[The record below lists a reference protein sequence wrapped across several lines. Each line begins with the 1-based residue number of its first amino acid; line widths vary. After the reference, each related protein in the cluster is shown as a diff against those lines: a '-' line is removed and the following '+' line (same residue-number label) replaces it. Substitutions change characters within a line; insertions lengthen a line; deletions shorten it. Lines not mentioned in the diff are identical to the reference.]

1 MTRKLFLT
9 LGTLLGTLI
18 WMPMVGHAAEA
29 VSPADTSAAVTKT
42 EMKSGDKRPVIHLC
56 GDSTCAPKDMS
67 KGSPERGWGMMFP
80 NFCDDGV
87 RIINHARNG
96 RSTKSFRDLGHWARV
111 MKNLKPGDYV
121 FLQFG
126 HNDAKADDPVRYA
139 DPWGAYS
146 DNLRQYI
153 DEVRWAGAIP
163 VLLTP
168 VSRRWF
174 KNGVLDENCHTDY
187 PAAMAAVA
195 AEKDVVLLDI
205 YADTRDWLKKLG
217 DEGSKP
223 YFMQLAPGECECFP
237 DGRNDNTHTVERGA
251 YEVASMVVARIKG
264 CKELKALSRH
274 LVKFRAHRE

>member
-1 MTRKLFLT
+1 MKKTITIIAALLFA
-9 LGTLLGTLI
+9 
-18 WMPMVGHAAEA
+18 WVAVAEVA
-29 VSPADTSAAVTKT
+29 PQRSEPVDTSAAIIKNSAA
-42 EMKSGDKRPVIHLC
+42 KKDSRPTIHLC

-87 RIINHARNG
+87 QIINHARNG
-96 RSTKSFRDLGHWARV
+96 RSTKSFRDLGHWERV

-126 HNDAKADDPVRYA
+126 HNDAKEDDPVRYA
-139 DPWGAYS
+139 APWGAYQ
-146 DNLRQYI
+146 DNLRRYI
-153 DEVRWAGAIP
+153 DEVRAAGATP

-174 KNGVLDENCHTDY
+174 KGGVLDENCHTDY

-195 AEKDVVLLDI
+195 AEKNVILLDI
-205 YADTRDWLKKLG
+205 YADTRDWLKALG

-223 YFMQLAPGECECFP
+223 YFMQLAPGEYEAFP
-237 DGRNDNTHTVERGA
+237 EGRNDNTHTVESGA
-251 YEVASMVVARIKG
+251 YEVASMVVARIKANNA
-264 CKELKALSRH
+264 LKPLAKH

>member
-1 MTRKLFLT
+1 MKRLIFIVLAICISY
-9 LGTLLGTLI
+9 LGNAGN
-18 WMPMVGHAAEA
+18 G
-29 VSPADTSAAVTKT
+29 SRPA
-42 EMKSGDKRPVIHLC
+42 IHLC

-96 RSTKSFRDLGHWARV
+96 RSTKSFRSLGHWDR
-111 MKNLKPGDYV
+111 MMSQLKEGDYV

-126 HNDAKADDPVRYA
+126 HNDAKQDDSVRYA
-139 DPWGAYS
+139 APWGAYQ
-146 DNLRQYI
+146 DNLRAYI
-153 DEVRWAGAIP
+153 DEVRARGAHP

-174 KNGVLDENCHTDY
+174 KDGKLDENCHTDY

-195 AEKDVVLLDI
+195 AEKNVPLLDI
-205 YADTRDWLKKLG
+205 YADTRDWLKALG

-223 YFMQLAPGECECFP
+223 YFMQLAPGQCECYP
-237 DGRNDNTHTVERGA
+237 EGRNDNTHMVEIGA
-251 YEVASMVVARIKG
+251 YQVASFVVTRIKE
-264 CKELKALSRH
+264 CRELKPLARH
-274 LVKFRAHRE
+274 LVKYRAHRE